1 VDRNYG
7 KPQQPRSRIEIIA
20 DILRLLRLG
29 STGKTQITNY
39 AKLNWDQGSKYVNNL
54 IEAGFLEEAAEEM
67 GLPCYR
73 ITKKGLKALSLV
85 ENLKEMF
92 PPEGKLDI
100 FHRSKILEIN
110 VGHILVTRGVSSLA
124 RENREFAIFVQNS
137 LEQYRK
143 GNWGEKSDEVNRL
156 NTRSLEKNMR
166 LFSAYEYKE
175 FPEIW
180 ITTEPDRSYSTI
192 MFPDELIGMEPLED
206 YRLEINLEPET
217 AKDA

>member
-1 VDRNYG
+1 MEKNYG

-20 DILRLLRLG
+20 DILRLLRLR

-39 AKLNWDQGSKYVNNL
+39 AKLNWDQGSKYINNL
-54 IEAGFLEEAAEEM
+54 IEAGFLEEAEEEM

-92 PPEGKLDI
+92 PAEGTLDI
-100 FHRSKILEIN
+100 LHRSKILEIN
-110 VGHILVTRGVSSLA
+110 IGHVLVTKGVMGLA
-124 RENREFAIFVQNS
+124 RENREFAIFVQKS

-143 GNWGEKSDEVNRL
+143 GNWGEKSDETDRIKIRN
-156 NTRSLEKNMR
+156 LERNMR
-166 LFSAYEYKE
+166 LFSSYESKE

-180 ITTEPDRSYSTI
+180 ITTEPDRSYTTMS
-192 MFPDELIGMEPLED
+192 FPDDLVSIEPLED
-206 YRLEINLEPET
+206 YWLARDQELK
-217 AKDA
+217 AA